1 MTTVSADPGAV
12 ESPADDEGWL
22 RATERQEAVRALT
35 IEQLRAHL
43 ALQGWFPVETKNAAL
58 QQGSTRVL
66 IFATSRGLSTRITYQ
81 YTAEESI
88 EVPWHSVNKEHL
100 RMLAHRIAGMP

>member
-1 MTTVSADPGAV
+1 MTPTEP
-12 ESPADDEGWL
+12 DDGLEPYSQ
-22 RATERQEAVRALT
+22 AMERQEAVKALT

-66 IFATSRGLSTRITYQ
+66 IFATSRGLSTRISYQ

-88 EVPWHSVNKEHL
+88 EVPWHSINSGQL
-100 RMLAHRIAGMP
+100 RMLAHRIAGEWT